1 VDFHDWDKAAAV
13 VADLRKLRAQ
23 IHDVESR
30 PGALAVTICGTYQDE
45 AIVAPARRVVLNAL
59 RDKEADLEGDLMVMG
74 LYRTRDGLEPRALV
88 PDPDG
93 GPPGVPEPAPVKP
106 APVATGP
113 SAPRLNT
120 INGRPV
126 RDVEPHDLHNMD
138 SRIPPGIGVK
148 L

>member
-1 VDFHDWDKAAAV
+1 VDFQDWDKAAEV
-13 VADLRKLRAQ
+13 VGKLRGLRNQ
-23 IHDVESR
+23 IRDIETR
-30 PGALAVTICGTYQDE
+30 PGALGVTICGQYQDE
-45 AIVAPARRVVLNAL
+45 AIVAPARRVVLSAL
-59 RDKEADLEGDLMVMG
+59 KDREGDLEMELITLG
-74 LYRTRDGLEPRALV
+74 LYRTRDGLEPSASV

-93 GPPGVPEPAPVKP
+93 GPPGVPEPAPV
-106 APVATGP
+106 ATGP
-113 SAPRLNT
+113 SAPRLNA